1 MVNEKFVSQNE
12 NDEVVKE
19 TFTIFGYS
27 VVSVMVVIALLWSYN
42 IGDNLYLF
50 LTVYSLIIILYTV
63 IIISLVV
70 MNKKNYD
77 ITSYTILF
85 GTTIFTIFL
94 AFFIGVFFVYKY
106 FSVLS
111 VNCFVSSSY
120 KRTPLSKLFLTS
132 FSILVFF

>member
-27 VVSVMVVIALLWSYN
+27 VVSVIVVIALLWSYN

-94 AFFIGVFFVYKY
+94 TFFIGVFFVYKY
-106 FSVLS
+106 FSSASLKK
-111 VNCFVSSSY
+111 SSDQIINYSY
-120 KRTPLSKLFLTS
+120 KY
-132 FSILVFF
+132 

>member
-19 TFTIFGYS
+19 TFAIFGYS
-27 VVSVMVVIALLWSYN
+27 VASVVVVIALLWSYN

-70 MNKKNYD
+70 MNKKIYD
-77 ITSYTILF
+77 ITTYMILF

-106 FSVLS
+106 FSVASLKRNS
-111 VNCFVSSSY
+111 DQVINYSY
-120 KRTPLSKLFLTS
+120 KY
-132 FSILVFF
+132 

>member
-1 MVNEKFVSQNE
+1 MANEKFVSQNQ

-19 TFTIFGYS
+19 TFTLFGYS
-27 VVSVMVVIALLWSYN
+27 VLSVVVVIALLWGYN
-42 IGDNLYLF
+42 TGENMYLF
-50 LTVYSLIIILYTV
+50 IIIYSIIIILYTI

-94 AFFIGVFFVYKY
+94 TFFIGVFFVYKY
-106 FSVLS
+106 FSSTSLKK
-111 VNCFVSSSY
+111 SSDQIINYSY
-120 KRTPLSKLFLTS
+120 KY
-132 FSILVFF
+132 

>member
-1 MVNEKFVSQNE
+1 MANEKFVSQNQ

-19 TFTIFGYS
+19 TFTLFGYS
-27 VVSVMVVIALLWSYN
+27 VLSVVVVIALLWGYN
-42 IGDNLYLF
+42 TGENMYLF
-50 LTVYSLIIILYTV
+50 IIIYSIIIILYTV

-94 AFFIGVFFVYKY
+94 TFFIGVFFVYKY
-106 FSVLS
+106 FSSTSLKK
-111 VNCFVSSSY
+111 SSDQIINYSY
-120 KRTPLSKLFLTS
+120 KY
-132 FSILVFF
+132 

>member
-1 MVNEKFVSQNE
+1 MANEKFVSRNQ

-19 TFTIFGYS
+19 TFTLFGYS
-27 VVSVMVVIALLWSYN
+27 VLSVVVVIALLWGYN
-42 IGDNLYLF
+42 TGENMYLF
-50 LTVYSLIIILYTV
+50 IIIYSIIIILYTV

-94 AFFIGVFFVYKY
+94 TFFIGVFFVYKY
-106 FSVLS
+106 FSSTSLKK
-111 VNCFVSSSY
+111 SSDQIINYSY
-120 KRTPLSKLFLTS
+120 KY
-132 FSILVFF
+132 

>member
-1 MVNEKFVSQNE
+1 MVNENFVSQNE

-27 VVSVMVVIALLWSYN
+27 VASVVVVIALLWSYN

-70 MNKKNYD
+70 MNKKIYD
-77 ITSYTILF
+77 ITTYMILF

-106 FSVLS
+106 FSVASLKRNS
-111 VNCFVSSSY
+111 DQVINYSY
-120 KRTPLSKLFLTS
+120 KY
-132 FSILVFF
+132 

>member
-27 VVSVMVVIALLWSYN
+27 VVSVVVVIALLWSYN

-70 MNKKNYD
+70 MNKKIYD
-77 ITSYTILF
+77 ITTYMILF

-106 FSVLS
+106 FSI
-111 VNCFVSSSY
+111 SSLKRNNDQVINYSY
-120 KRTPLSKLFLTS
+120 KY
-132 FSILVFF
+132 

>member
-27 VVSVMVVIALLWSYN
+27 VASVVVVIALLWSYN

-70 MNKKNYD
+70 MNKKIYD
-77 ITSYTILF
+77 ITTYMILF

-106 FSVLS
+106 FSI
-111 VNCFVSSSY
+111 SSLKRNNDQVINYSY
-120 KRTPLSKLFLTS
+120 KY
-132 FSILVFF
+132 

>member
-27 VVSVMVVIALLWSYN
+27 VVSVVVVIALLWSYN

-106 FSVLS
+106 FSVAS
-111 VNCFVSSSY
+111 MKRNSDPVINYSY
-120 KRTPLSKLFLTS
+120 KY
-132 FSILVFF
+132 

>member
-1 MVNEKFVSQNE
+1 MVNERFVSQTE

-27 VVSVMVVIALLWSYN
+27 FVSVIVIVALLWSYN

-106 FSVLS
+106 FSIASLKRNNDQVI
-111 VNCFVSSSY
+111 NYSY
-120 KRTPLSKLFLTS
+120 KY
-132 FSILVFF
+132 

>member
-27 VVSVMVVIALLWSYN
+27 VVSVIVVIALLWSYN

-77 ITSYTILF
+77 ITSYMILF
-85 GTTIFTIFL
+85 GTTIYNI
-94 AFFIGVFFVYKY
+94 
-106 FSVLS
+106 
-111 VNCFVSSSY
+111 
-120 KRTPLSKLFLTS
+120 
-132 FSILVFF
+132 FSIFYWCIFCI

>member
-27 VVSVMVVIALLWSYN
+27 VVSVIVVIALLWSYN

-77 ITSYTILF
+77 ITSYMILF

-94 AFFIGVFFVYKY
+94 AFFIG
-106 FSVLS
+106 
-111 VNCFVSSSY
+111 NI
-120 KRTPLSKLFLTS
+120 KLE
-132 FSILVFF
+132 

>member
-27 VVSVMVVIALLWSYN
+27 VVSVIVVIALLWSYN

>member
-27 VVSVMVVIALLWSYN
+27 VASVVVVIALLWSYN

-70 MNKKNYD
+70 MNKKIYD
-77 ITSYTILF
+77 ITTYMILF

-106 FSVLS
+106 FSVASLKRNS
-111 VNCFVSSSY
+111 DQVINYSY
-120 KRTPLSKLFLTS
+120 KY
-132 FSILVFF
+132 